1 MSHDQAGL
9 THIAVPLLL
18 GKQCLGAIIA
28 GQVFC
33 RYPEPLPL
41 QHVAKECGISAQT
54 LWHVARMQRPVSIS
68 VLQASGD
75 LLFALGHAFLQQ
87 RYGAILEAK
96 LAQANGHFR
105 LLVDGVRDHALFTV
119 DPTGR
124 VTSWSVGADRMFGH
138 SEANIVGQNF
148 SCMFTSEDIQNHVPE
163 KQLIEAVRVG
173 RLEDEGWRIRAN
185 HEKFWAH
192 VNIAALLANSAR
204 VAALPLSCKT

>member
-75 LLFALGHAFLQQ
+75 LLFALVMLFSSNVMVRSSKRNWRRPMDTSAYWSTVSETTRFLPSIPL
-87 RYGAILEAK
+87 GA
-96 LAQANGHFR
+96 
-105 LLVDGVRDHALFTV
+105 
-119 DPTGR
+119 
-124 VTSWSVGADRMFGH
+124 
-138 SEANIVGQNF
+138 
-148 SCMFTSEDIQNHVPE
+148 
-163 KQLIEAVRVG
+163 
-173 RLEDEGWRIRAN
+173 
-185 HEKFWAH
+185 
-192 VNIAALLANSAR
+192 
-204 VAALPLSCKT
+204 